1 MPVAPREPRLPRGR
15 RRRRGTLAGA
25 ERPAH
30 VPREPPSPLP
40 TSVKRTVLLHG
51 LVAGA
56 LIAVLRLI
64 EYRFLVVEHALELYG
79 GLVAVL
85 FAALGVWLG
94 RRLLGPR
101 TIVVVREPAPVP
113 APPVVAVVP
122 APEPPGAAA
131 PDPARLARLGVTRR
145 EHEILALMAAGLSTR
160 EMAERL
166 GVSENTVKSHAGR
179 LYDKLGARRRT
190 QAVQSARAAGLLP

>member
-1 MPVAPREPRLPRGR
+1 
-15 RRRRGTLAGA
+15 
-25 ERPAH
+25 
-30 VPREPPSPLP
+30 
-40 TSVKRTVLLHG
+40 VKRTVLLYG

-56 LIAVLRLI
+56 LTALLRVI

-85 FAALGVWLG
+85 FAALGLWLG

-113 APPVVAVVP
+113 AMPAAAAEP
-122 APEPPGAAA
+122 APVPEPTSAA